1 MVSTVPERLRRHRL
15 KVSEYLRMGEAGIL
29 PTDARVELIEII
41 DMAPINS
48 PHSGTVIQLT
58 QWLSM
63 RVGERVLVSVQNPI
77 VLGTYSAPQPDIA
90 LLRPREDFYT
100 TVHPGP
106 EDVLLV
112 IEVADTTLR
121 DDRIAVNRTWPLFS
135 RMVLS
140 LTLKLKR
147 QPTPQYGQV
156 DSILL
161 SGLMRPTLLAG
172 ISAPVGQA
180 WTHSPQATQV
190 LTPMGS
196 PRSKTISAWAPR
208 K

>member
-140 LTLKLKR
+140 LTLKLTR

-161 SGLMRPTLLAG
+161 SGSMRPTL
-172 ISAPVGQA
+172 
-180 WTHSPQATQV
+180 
-190 LTPMGS
+190 
-196 PRSKTISAWAPR
+196 
-208 K
+208 

>member
-29 PTDARVELIEII
+29 PADARVELIEII

-121 DDRIAVNRTWPLFS
+121 DDREVKVPLYGAHGIPEVWLIDVESRAVQVFRAFEGG
-135 RMVLS
+135 
-140 LTLKLKR
+140 
-147 QPTPQYGQV
+147 QYRNVFTVRG
-156 DSILL
+156 
-161 SGLMRPTLLAG
+161 TELLA
-172 ISAPVGQA
+172 PVLLADVRIDVSQ
-180 WTHSPQATQV
+180 
-190 LTPMGS
+190 LL
-196 PRSKTISAWAPR
+196 
-208 K
+208 

>member
-15 KVSEYLRMGEAGIL
+15 KVSEYLRMGEARIL
-29 PTDARVELIEII
+29 PTDARVELIEGEII

-48 PHSGTVIQLT
+48 PHSGTVIRLT

-63 RVGERVLVSVQNPI
+63 RVGGRVLVSVQNPI

-121 DDRIAVNRTWPLFS
+121 DDREVKVPLYGAHGIPEVWLIDVESKAVQVFRAFEGGQYRNVFTVRGAG
-135 RMVLS
+135 S
-140 LTLKLKR
+140 LA
-147 QPTPQYGQV
+147 PV
-156 DSILL
+156 
-161 SGLMRPTLLAG
+161 LLADVR
-172 ISAPVGQA
+172 IDVSQ
-180 WTHSPQATQV
+180 
-190 LTPMGS
+190 LL
-196 PRSKTISAWAPR
+196 
-208 K
+208 

>member
-121 DDRIAVNRTWPLFS
+121 DDREVKVPLYGAHGIPEVWLIDVESKAVQVFRAFEGG
-135 RMVLS
+135 
-140 LTLKLKR
+140 
-147 QPTPQYGQV
+147 QYRNVFTARG
-156 DSILL
+156 
-161 SGLMRPTLLAG
+161 TELLA
-172 ISAPVGQA
+172 PVLLADVRIDVSQ
-180 WTHSPQATQV
+180 
-190 LTPMGS
+190 LL
-196 PRSKTISAWAPR
+196 
-208 K
+208 